1 MGPLC
6 ELHPEDDEL
15 LERRVKHCHWICA
28 RELCME
34 GTNKEIYE
42 RGVARRE
49 KIENDVEYVIK
60 DRRAFDNI

>member
-1 MGPLC
+1 
-6 ELHPEDDEL
+6 
-15 LERRVKHCHWICA
+15 
-28 RELCME
+28 ME

-60 DRRAFDNI
+60 DRRAFDNIAFEIRVRFVSTNVDRLTSI